1 MATPT
6 STRGLFDY
14 DWNYSTRVPT
24 LFAVFTAVAV
34 FGWTVTVILTAVH
47 FFAVPAIPADAPVA
61 GSIQVITS
69 PWAYVFGIPL
79 ATLGSAYYLTTIGL
93 SLWWFDTRHPLII
106 KILTP
111 ITATGVGASAYF
123 VWLQLVP
130 IGEICP
136 FCMMSASATVI
147 LFGLELVILLKSNTP
162 SLANMVGDFKNLL
175 AETNLAVVLFPVLA
189 GVLTV
194 LGLYLVTVLPL
205 PDPVPFA

>member
-1 MATPT
+1 MATRT
-6 STRGLFDY
+6 STARLFDY
-14 DWNYSTRVPT
+14 EWNYSTRVST

-34 FGWTVTVILTAVH
+34 FGWTVTVILNAVH
-47 FFAVPAIPADAPVA
+47 FYAIPAIPADAPVK

-69 PWAYVFGIPL
+69 EWAYVGGIPL

-93 SLWWFDTRHPLII
+93 ALWWFDSRHPLIV

-111 ITATGVGASAYF
+111 ITATGVVASAYF

-130 IGEICP
+130 IGAICP
-136 FCMMSASATVI
+136 FCMMSATATVI
-147 LFGLELVILLKSNTP
+147 LFGLELVILAKSDTP
-162 SLANMVGDFKNLL
+162 PLLDMLGDLGRVF
-175 AETNLAVVLFPVLA
+175 AETNLPVVLYPVLA

-194 LGLYLVTVLPL
+194 LAMYAVTVLPL